1 MTPRKNQRDP
11 YEYALGSLKSIPR
24 HSEMRENDTYISGS
38 EAQDASSEIASFY
51 RRVRQT
57 SFCKTTIPKSF
68 HPFLTDYYC
77 FMKLRM
83 WEQYGDLY
91 QGCCLVIDRK
101 KLAERNP
108 QVYFRNVEYIPIDC
122 FNKRLIQ
129 MNVNVDSLRVEQ
141 QDYVEQEKA
150 IAIGRCILKAQG
162 YEDEDEFRALILSNN
177 EASDHESLNIEG
189 CVMGIAFFPY
199 YSTIICEE
207 GKKDALVR
215 LQSDIVSISKDWSL
229 DIFRILVTD
238 CGIRI
243 ETQKEHEEYLKQ
255 LHHSCRV

>member
-1 MTPRKNQRDP
+1 MDGKCKSDDVIAYYTRLETGIDILKSQEIWMTPRKNQRDP

-91 QGCCLVIDRK
+91 QGCCLVFDRK

-108 QVYFRNVEYIPIDC
+108 QVYLRNVYC
-122 FNKRLIQ
+122 C
-129 MNVNVDSLRVEQ
+129 
-141 QDYVEQEKA
+141 
-150 IAIGRCILKAQG
+150 IA
-162 YEDEDEFRALILSNN
+162 
-177 EASDHESLNIEG
+177 
-189 CVMGIAFFPY
+189 
-199 YSTIICEE
+199 
-207 GKKDALVR
+207 
-215 LQSDIVSISKDWSL
+215 
-229 DIFRILVTD
+229 
-238 CGIRI
+238 
-243 ETQKEHEEYLKQ
+243 
-255 LHHSCRV
+255 